1 MMSQMGREF
10 VVAIKAKAF
19 FKSLQNKNIEFTN
32 KVSQVEKAAKK
43 AKAEALKKQKVEK
56 YVKPTSILAEIENL
70 ENEVHFCIVRWPS

>member
-32 KVSQVEKAAKK
+32 KVSQVEKAAK
-43 AKAEALKKQKVEK
+43 AEALKKQKVEK